1 MPTMRGGGGR
11 KGKGVPAGIGIMGGS
26 FDPIHLGH
34 LIVAERA
41 AEALGA
47 DRVLFI
53 PCNIP
58 PHKDA
63 AGLTSGRHRL
73 RMIALAAAGNPK
85 FRASDI
91 ELRRGGV
98 SYTVE
103 TIEEL
108 RRIHGPGTRLWFIIG
123 ADSLRELDAWRDY
136 RRLLRLCTVV
146 TAGRPGAEIDGWR
159 GARGAFSPGELARL
173 RRHFLDAPLIGISSS
188 EIRRRRRAGMS
199 IRYLVPPAVE
209 RYIAAHGLYRG
220 RAGTGRVRCRAA
232 HRK

>member
-1 MPTMRGGGGR
+1 VPTVRGGRNGAGE
-11 KGKGVPAGIGIMGGS
+11 PARIGIMGGS

-41 AEALGA
+41 REALGA

-73 RMIALAAAGNPK
+73 RMIELAAAGNPR

-108 RRIHGPGTRLWFIIG
+108 RNLHGRGAKLWFIIG
-123 ADSLRELDAWRDY
+123 ADSLRELTTWRDY

-146 TAGRPGAEIDGWR
+146 TAGRPGVALDRWR
-159 GARGAFSPGELARL
+159 GARGAFGGREIARL
-173 RRHFLDAPLIGISSS
+173 KKHFLDAPLIGISSS
-188 EIRRRRRAGMS
+188 EIRRRRQAGMS

-209 RYIAAHGLYRG
+209 RYIAAHGLYGGAAER
-220 RAGTGRVRCRAA
+220 GRVRCRAA
-232 HRK
+232 RTR